1 ANRGGGERLFLEA
14 LKQIFRVAPEFI
26 DQHFPNERV
35 VHGRR
40 VEVKTFEG
48 GENFRGKNSGKA
60 HDRLTRL
67 HQGAAHIAQPVNDL
81 QGDSQIRFQLALFF
95 VGGAREPSSNTV
107 QTVSQRHLNREFA
120 HIPEALERA
129 RGRGTHREILKNA
142 LHLLAGK

>member
-1 ANRGGGERLFLEA
+1 MNFFERYAQALPVFSKAERKHQGDKIANIGIDGSRYSGVLDFDGNALTGFQRCAMNLANRGGGERLFLEA

-60 HDRLTRL
+60 
-67 HQGAAHIAQPVNDL
+67 
-81 QGDSQIRFQLALFF
+81 
-95 VGGAREPSSNTV
+95 
-107 QTVSQRHLNREFA
+107 
-120 HIPEALERA
+120 
-129 RGRGTHREILKNA
+129 
-142 LHLLAGK
+142 